1 LLLLP
6 ASLVPAETYYCW
18 AGLSLLMMPLVMP
31 AEHSVPVNAL
41 SVSLAFFCALLL
53 ANVLFHSPH
62 YEAYS
67 LYRPFILLPAFAAV
81 AFQPREDLER
91 LFAGGIA
98 VMSVLVLFGLLQV
111 LLGVWPYKQDVA
123 RAAASF
129 ATPNTF
135 ATAINLFLLPLIAL
149 FCVGRGGRWI
159 YPALLWLFAGLLST
173 ESRGGWLALIAGLA
187 FVVWYL
193 GFPRTTE
200 AATRWK
206 KLVAGTLWVLITY
219 YVLKAFLPQLSA
231 SLDLSPGALFVE
243 NMAWRGTSYRL
254 DLTLVAL
261 RQIAE
266 HPIAGTGANTFLPL
280 YEMLKPE
287 KLDVG
292 FSIPFA
298 HNDYLQTW
306 LEYGLG
312 GIAFL
317 CAIMYASGAILM
329 RARMNMREGVLPLV
343 AGAALAGFFTHAFVD
358 FPLYVPF
365 PVMVLGAWLGVLVA
379 NAGDAGSAKQAA
391 VRVRA
396 WIAPLRTPLVAT
408 ALLAA
413 AIAWLAQPTIAY
425 VASRH
430 AVAALFA
437 GRADEGL
444 YWQSVARR
452 LEPRSGMRHWE
463 EGVIWREQALAAR
476 DKALAAK
483 ADERFAEGFR
493 MDPYDVNNL
502 AERVRLHRMHADLLE
517 QPASPATVL
526 EWSRQLLALQPYSV
540 MTRAEYARALAYAGR
555 GDEAR
560 QLARAL
566 ADRHP
571 NSALARRV
579 ASEI

>member
-1 LLLLP
+1 
-6 ASLVPAETYYCW
+6 LVPAETYYCW
-18 AGLSLLMMPLVMP
+18 GGLSLLLVSLVMP
-31 AEHSVPVNAL
+31 AERGIPVNAL
-41 SVSLAFFCALLL
+41 SLSLALFCVLLL

-81 AFQPREDLER
+81 ALQPRKDLEG

-98 VMSVLVLFGLLQV
+98 VLSLLVLFGLLQV
-111 LLGVWPYKQDVA
+111 MLGVWPYKQDAA
-123 RAAASF
+123 RAAATF

-149 FCVGRGGRWI
+149 RCAGRGGRLV
-159 YPALLWLFAGLLST
+159 YPALLWLFAGLVST
-173 ESRGGWLALIAGLA
+173 ESRGGWLAFLSGLA
-187 FVVWYL
+187 FVAWYSGL
-193 GFPRTTE
+193 PRTAE
-200 AATRWK
+200 AKLRWK
-206 KLVAGTLWVLITY
+206 ELVAGMLWVLIAY
-219 YVLKAFLPQLSA
+219 YALKAFLPQLSV
-231 SLDLSPGALFVE
+231 SLGLTPGELFVE
-243 NMAWRGTSYRL
+243 NMAWRGVSYRS
-254 DLTLVAL
+254 DLALVAVG
-261 RQIAE
+261 QIAE

-280 YEMLKPE
+280 FEMLKPAR
-287 KLDVG
+287 LDLD
-292 FSIPFA
+292 FSFPFV

-312 GIAFL
+312 GIALL
-317 CAIMYASGAILM
+317 CAIVGAATAIVL
-329 RARMNMREGVLPLV
+329 RARRAQTADLIPLA
-343 AGAALAGFFTHAFVD
+343 AGAALASIFAHALVD

-365 PVMVLGAWLGVLVA
+365 PVMALGAWLGVLAA
-379 NAGDAGSAKQAA
+379 NAGNAAWAGPAA
-391 VRVRA
+391 ARVRQ
-396 WIAPLRTPLVAT
+396 WIAPLRTPLVT
-408 ALLAA
+408 LVLLAA
-413 AIAWLAQPTIAY
+413 VIAWLAQPTIAY
-425 VASRH
+425 AASRH

-452 LEPRSGMRHWE
+452 MEPRSGMRHWE

-483 ADERFAEGFR
+483 ADARFAEGFR
-493 MDPYDVNNL
+493 VDPYDVNNL

-517 QPASPATVL
+517 EPASPATVL
-526 EWSRQLLALQPYSV
+526 EWSRHLLALQPYSV
-540 MTRAEYARALAYAGR
+540 MTRAEYARTLAYAGR

-560 QLARAL
+560 QVARAL

-571 NSALARRV
+571 KSALARRV